1 MEYSLET
8 LCQHLQ
14 NDDINEHF
22 GAVSYPIYMS
32 STFAH
37 KGFGVSS
44 GYDYSRLQNPTR
56 DHLERIVAGLEHGTD
71 CIALAS
77 GISAIG
83 CVMELFKPGD
93 HVLIDEDLY
102 GGSIRLFREIN
113 QKNGVEFGSAVL
125 HEADVENLIKDN
137 TKAIYLETPTNP
149 MMNVTDLRK
158 LSEITKSHGILLIVD
173 NTFMSPY
180 LQNPL
185 DLGADIVIHS
195 GTKFLAGHHD
205 AIAGFIVVKDQALS
219 ERLRFLFK
227 STGAGLSPFDSW
239 LIIRGIKT
247 LAVRMDR
254 AEENAHKIADFL
266 MSNHHVTRVLY
277 PGLKDHPGHDIMKE
291 QARGFGAMITFDVPS
306 KEFAIKVLEN
316 LNIILFAESLGGT
329 ESLITYPVTQ
339 THADVPAE
347 ILERNGIRETT
358 LRLSVGIEN
367 VDDLIEDLRHAFDEA
382 GKISYSLSSCV
393 S

>member
-8 LCQHLQ
+8 RCQHLQ

-125 HEADVENLIKDN
+125 HEADVENLIKNN

-291 QARGFGAMITFDVPS
+291 QSRGFGAMITFDVPS

-367 VDDLIEDLRHAFDEA
+367 VDDLIEDLRHAA
-382 GKISYSLSSCV
+382 STISFV
-393 S
+393 SNN

>member
-8 LCQHLQ
+8 RCQHLQ

-113 QKNGVEFGSAVL
+113 QKNGVTFSSAAL
-125 HEADVENLIKDN
+125 HEGDIENLIKEN

-185 DLGADIVIHS
+185 DLSADIVIHS

-205 AIAGFIVVKDQALS
+205 TIAGFIVVKDQALS

-254 AEENAHKIADFL
+254 AEKNAQKIAKFL
-266 MSNHHVTRVLY
+266 EGDHRVTRVLY
-277 PGLKDHPGHDIMKE
+277 PGLKNHPGHDIMKE

-306 KEFAIKVLEN
+306 KEFAIKILEN

-329 ESLITYPVTQ
+329 ESLITYPITQ

-347 ILERNGIRETT
+347 ILEKNGIYETT

-367 VDDLIEDLRHAFDEA
+367 VDDLIRDLKQAFTIAE
-382 GKISYSLSSCV
+382 S
-393 S
+393 